1 MVRRNREKEGRV
13 YRILKIIVTSPLTI
27 LVIWIL
33 IVICALLLAI
43 NAEAKDFGVV
53 GKTREIKEVDAI
65 EEIKGKLSTMER
77 SGELGEH
84 NERMKEVVSE
94 RIRSPKSLN
103 VGKSDKVR
111 EYEYDPSIIV
121 AEDLRDARGVV
132 FHRKGTR
139 VNPLDMVSM
148 PYELIF
154 FDGEDEEQLKYVLK
168 NYEKAEIKPKLILTG
183 GSPIKLEEEYKL
195 DFYFDQ
201 RGILIK
207 QLGIKAVPAIVYQDG
222 KVLKI
227 REELIRASDARKE

>member
-1 MVRRNREKEGRV
+1 MVRRNREKEDRV
-13 YRILKIIVTSPLTI
+13 DWWLKVITTTIITI
-27 LVIWIL
+27 IGIAML
-33 IVICALLLAI
+33 IVICALLLSI

-65 EEIKGKLSTMER
+65 EEIKGKLSAMER

-121 AEDLRDARGVV
+121 VEDLMDARGVV
-132 FHRKGTR
+132 FHKKGTR

-168 NYEKAEIKPKLILTG
+168 KYEKSEIKPKLILTG

-201 RGILIK
+201 RGVLIK
-207 QLGIKAVPAIVYQDG
+207 QLGIKAVPAVVRQDG

-227 REELIRASDARKE
+227 REELIRERDTRKE